1 MHFNIACSAAHLD
14 QAVPGFCTAQIRVQ
28 QHNEQVGA
36 VLLRGD
42 VQPPHPMRSW
52 SSISL
57 RMLVISMR
65 RPARPHSV
73 HTTHLPSHSFHLR
86 LYKLAGA
93 RPVEALNASGAHHRV
108 QHRRSRRCFCQS
120 MPLALHLCRA
130 AMHEP
135 AQCTQRT
142 HRVSRTW
149 PPHVP
154 SMAGR
159 AIYTSRASEASTP
172 VHPQAT
178 AAAEFS
184 CATLHDDNPGPA
196 QCTQHMP
203 HLSHTDALVLSTL
216 AACTRRASVPPA
228 SVAFGVDACAISV
241 CSLLLPCHT
250 LILCREHACAA
261 M

>member
-42 VQPPHPMRSW
+42 VHPPHPMRSW

-93 RPVEALNASGAHHRV
+93 RPAEALNASGAHHRV

-149 PPHVP
+149 PPLVP

-159 AIYTSRASEASTP
+159 AIYTSRASEASSP
-172 VHPQAT
+172 VHSQAT

-184 CATLHDDNPGPA
+184 CATLHEDNPRPA

-203 HLSHTDALVLSTL
+203 HLSHTDALVLSGHPCGGHASSQR
-216 AACTRRASVPPA
+216 AARLHRLRR
-228 SVAFGVDACAISV
+228 
-241 CSLLLPCHT
+241 
-250 LILCREHACAA
+250 
-261 M
+261 